1 MTYVSLLVPVEA
13 DPAADSRLALA
24 VSLANRFQA
33 RLIGV
38 GAEMWRTPILA
49 APFDGGYG
57 VGELIAAGEAQ
68 AEADLNA
75 AERRFKAAAGAVA
88 AGSAWLEAVRWPL
101 NEVAAEA
108 CAADL
113 IVTSRGSHAAEAGI
127 VLAGLVLEA
136 GRPVLIAPRHKHE
149 LKLQTVLV
157 AWKDAREARRAVMDA
172 VPLLK
177 RADRVIVAG
186 ICPHEAETATA
197 ARLEQV
203 SDYLQRHGVRASTKV
218 SLEVK
223 GVGPADQLL
232 ELADEVRPDL
242 IVAGAYGHTRLQEW
256 VFGGFTKALLAQEDR
271 AVLLSH

>member
-38 GAEMWRTPILA
+38 GAEMWRPPVLTD
-49 APFDGGYG
+49 PFDGGNG
-57 VGELIAAGEAQ
+57 VGDLIAAGGAQ
-68 AEADLNA
+68 LEADLNA
-75 AERRFKAAAGAVA
+75 AERRFKAAAGAVT

-101 NEVAAEA
+101 NEVAADA

-113 IVTSRGSHAAEAGI
+113 IVTSRAGAGI
-127 VLAGLVLEA
+127 DSGALVLEA

-177 RADRVIVAG
+177 RADRVVVAG